1 MTSAAMPSDIGG
13 SDLGGSDLG
22 GEVRA
27 TPEQRRARIVGLVE
41 LAMAMF
47 VLFIFALGEGS
58 DQGATFKLALPRD
71 RFEPLDWTVNPQI
84 VGIGI
89 ATVLAVLAGV
99 QLTKGFGSRAN
110 LILGGAMALFIFAF
124 LAWAAAGQSFSLIGM
139 LTSTV
144 VLSVPV
150 TLGGL
155 AGLMCERVA
164 VINIGIEG
172 QLLTSAFVG
181 TVVGSTWGSW
191 TAVVAAALA
200 GALLGWVLAVLS
212 IKYLVDQIVVGVA
225 INIFALGLTSFLS
238 GRVLSTNPQFN
249 SPDRFRTVAIPWL
262 EDIPMLG
269 NLFFKQ
275 NVFLYGTIL
284 LVVVIHFGLFHTRWG
299 LRSRAVGEHPKAADT
314 VGIDVLRIRYRN
326 VILGGAIAGFGGAAL
341 TLGSTGRFEE
351 NMTAGV
357 GFIGLAA
364 MIFGRWRPMGVLG
377 AALVFGFARAMQQKL
392 GILGTNI
399 PSEFLSM
406 APYIVT
412 IVVVAGLIG
421 HARPPAAD
429 GQPYIKD

>member
-1 MTSAAMPSDIGG
+1 MTTVAG
-13 SDLGGSDLG
+13 SEPLEGRI
-22 GEVRA
+22 RA
-27 TPEQRRARIVGLVE
+27 TPEERRARVVGAIE
-41 LAMAMF
+41 LAMSVF
-47 VLFIFALGEGS
+47 VLFIFGLGEGS
-58 DQGATFKLALPRD
+58 DQDATFKLALPRD
-71 RFEPLDWTVNPQI
+71 RFEPIDWTVNPRT
-84 VGIGI
+84 VGILV
-89 ATVLAVLAGV
+89 AVVLAFMAGV
-99 QLTKGFGSRAN
+99 QLTKGFGRRTN
-110 LILGGAMALFIFAF
+110 IVLGGAMLLFVFSF
-124 LAWAAAGQSFSLIGM
+124 LSWAAAGQSFSLIGM

-150 TLGGL
+150 TLGGMT
-155 AGLMCERVA
+155 GLMCERVA

-181 TVVGSTWGSW
+181 TMVGSIWGQW
-191 TAVVAAALA
+191 PAVFVAALS

-238 GRVLSTNPQFN
+238 TRVLTTNPHLN
-249 SPDRFRTVAIPWL
+249 SPDRFTTVGIKWL
-262 EDIPMLG
+262 EDIPILG
-269 NLFFKQ
+269 NLFFNQ
-275 NVFLYGTIL
+275 NMFLYGTVL
-284 LVVVIHFGLFHTRWG
+284 LVIVVHVALFHTRWG

-314 VGIDVLRIRYRN
+314 VGIDVFRVRYRN

-364 MIFGRWRPMGVLG
+364 MIFGRWRPFGVLG

-406 APYIVT
+406 APYVVT
-412 IVVVAGLIG
+412 IIVVAGLVG

-429 GQPYIKD
+429 GQSYIKE